1 MARTFSPCT
10 PRLSHSPK
18 PFFPCNSPLHSP
30 IFQYTDHSMLCFF
43 APRNFAGAAECS
55 VPLPTSRKK
64 VRAPKFLRKRQ
75 RNIYPTR
82 GQLLACARCARA
94 RAVGLNVGE
103 GGGGDEP
110 APSQSRAKARA
121 PANANTNCLVLFV
134 HVYYPVV
141 HYTYGYL
148 GEKLVTTLAFGNTL
162 RPPCY
167 ESTVHT
173 AHCLRGPFSPPLPL
187 PIRGPH
193 LLSSNSPFSP
203 HSKQPSILRSPSSV
217 SPTPPFV

>member
-103 GGGGDEP
+103 RGEGTSLRPAKAEQKRALQPTPTLTALYSLYMYTIQLYTIHMDTWGETGHDPCVWKHPPPTLLREHRPYGSLSAGTILSP
-110 APSQSRAKARA
+110 AP
-121 PANANTNCLVLFV
+121 
-134 HVYYPVV
+134 
-141 HYTYGYL
+141 
-148 GEKLVTTLAFGNTL
+148 
-162 RPPCY
+162 PPHPG
-167 ESTVHT
+167 T
-173 AHCLRGPFSPPLPL
+173 PPPL
-187 PIRGPH
+187 
-193 LLSSNSPFSP
+193 F
-203 HSKQPSILRSPSSV
+203 QQSILTSL
-217 SPTPPFV
+217 